1 MNWIYKY
8 LGCFILAYL
17 LICAGIYVY
26 NSTQDKPVIATQNAT
41 VELKRTVEL
50 KHSQWDEW
58 EVVKS
63 FTGGEQ

>member
-1 MNWIYKY
+1 
-8 LGCFILAYL
+8 LAYS

-41 VELKRTVEL
+41 VELK
-50 KHSQWDEW
+50 HSQWNEW

-63 FTGGEQ
+63 FTGEEQ

>member
-50 KHSQWDEW
+50 KHSQWNEW

-63 FTGGEQ
+63 FTGEEQ